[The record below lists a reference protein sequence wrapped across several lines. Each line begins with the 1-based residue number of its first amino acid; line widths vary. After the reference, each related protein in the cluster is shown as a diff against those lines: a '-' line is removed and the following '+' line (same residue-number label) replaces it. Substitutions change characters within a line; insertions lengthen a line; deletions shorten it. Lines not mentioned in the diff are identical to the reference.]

1 MSGLH
6 CSLFLDEFGALSASV
21 CYHDKTLIDMD
32 LDIDKTLELV
42 QHINAN
48 KDFSYT
54 ENKTTLY
61 IFPENKEIIFVTT
74 DIGISFKSSYDKVI
88 SQFIHDYKHQQ

>member
-1 MSGLH
+1 
-6 CSLFLDEFGALSASV
+6 
-21 CYHDKTLIDMD
+21 MD

-61 IFPENKEIIFVTT
+61 IFPENKEIIFVST

-88 SQFIHDYKHQQ
+88 SQFIQEYTNQP